1 MNQKEKGEKGA
12 RMSGGNYIEY
22 VIPERSQY

>member
-12 RMSGGNYIEY
+12 RMSGGTSVKKYNAT
-22 VIPERSQY
+22 QF